1 MRDYTQP
8 AIEIA
13 KEAGAL
19 QVDKL
24 KAARTIE
31 YKGKFNIVTEVDKA
45 CEKLIVEFLKDKFP
59 SHDILAEEGTNIS
72 AAGTATAGRRSE
84 WLWII
89 DPLDGTVN
97 YAHRYPL
104 FAVSIALYHKGQAVV
119 GVVYEPNREELFVA
133 ERGGGA
139 LLNEKPIRVSKTKD
153 VYASLIATGFAYN
166 VADVDQNNLNHFNH
180 FIKKCHAL
188 RRDGVASTDLCYV
201 ACGRY
206 DGFWELFLKPWDIA
220 AAALIVKEAG
230 GQVSMFDGRPLD
242 VFGNE
247 IVASNGIVHEEMLS
261 ILKMC

>member
-1 MRDYTQP
+1 MRDYVQA

-13 KEAGAL
+13 REAGEL
-19 QVDKL
+19 QIDKL

-31 YKGKFNIVTEVDKA
+31 YKSKFNIVTEVDKA
-45 CEKLIVEFLKDKFP
+45 CEKLIVDFLKEKFP
-59 SHDILAEEGTNIS
+59 SHDILAEEGTDI
-72 AAGTATAGRRSE
+72 GGRRSE

-119 GVVYEPNREELFVA
+119 GVVYEPNRNELFAA

-139 LLNEKPIRVSKTKD
+139 LLNDKPIRVSPTKD
-153 VYASLIATGFAYN
+153 VYSSMLATGFAYN
-166 VADVDQNNLNHFNH
+166 LTEVDQNNIDHFNR

-188 RRDGVASTDLCYV
+188 RRDGVAAVDLCYV
-201 ACGRY
+201 ACGRF

-220 AAALIVKEAG
+220 AARLVVEEAG
-230 GQVSMFDGRPLD
+230 GQVSIFDGRPLD
-242 VFGNE
+242 IFGDE
-247 IVASNGIVHEEMLS
+247 IVASNGMIHEEMLG
-261 ILKMC
+261 ILRRP